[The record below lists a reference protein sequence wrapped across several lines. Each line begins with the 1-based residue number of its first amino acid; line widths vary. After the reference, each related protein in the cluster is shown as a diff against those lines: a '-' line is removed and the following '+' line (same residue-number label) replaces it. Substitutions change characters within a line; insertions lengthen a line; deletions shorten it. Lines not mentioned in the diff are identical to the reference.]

1 MAPRAAWRLEILGF
15 GNVYWYK
22 GGKADWTAAG
32 LPFDGHLSRVPRI
45 GDNVRRDVPTCRP
58 DERIADVRDR
68 VRTASWNTCFVVTA
82 DGTVLGRLHDRE
94 LDGAG
99 DAAADVMR
107 SGPSTFR
114 PDVTVH
120 QMLDY
125 MREHELT
132 TVPVTTSEGKL
143 IGLALLEDLEAAH
156 GSEVSARTSSRPRGS
171 EP

>member
-82 DGTVLGRLHDRE
+82 DGTVLGRRRTFPR
-94 LDGAG
+94 
-99 DAAADVMR
+99 R
-107 SGPSTFR
+107 SCRLGR
-114 PDVTVH
+114 
-120 QMLDY
+120 
-125 MREHELT
+125 R
-132 TVPVTTSEGKL
+132 
-143 IGLALLEDLEAAH
+143 
-156 GSEVSARTSSRPRGS
+156 
-171 EP
+171 